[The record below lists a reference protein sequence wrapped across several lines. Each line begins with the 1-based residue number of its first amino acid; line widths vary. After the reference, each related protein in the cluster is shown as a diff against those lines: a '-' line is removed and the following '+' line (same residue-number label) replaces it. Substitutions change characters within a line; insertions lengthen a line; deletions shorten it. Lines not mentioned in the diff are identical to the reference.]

1 MVSIFISAS
10 VKVVLSAKG
19 VQRQGG
25 EGEAAGERASH
36 QLHHQQQGGTRK
48 LKVLKSRLK
57 LLILFSESPPGTPT
71 VPGPPQVR

>member
-1 MVSIFISAS
+1 MVSSFISAS

-48 LKVLKSRLK
+48 LKSLEVQ
-57 LLILFSESPPGTPT
+57 I
-71 VPGPPQVR
+71 

>member
-19 VQRQGG
+19 VQRQEG
-25 EGEAAGERASH
+25 EGEAAGERVSH

-48 LKVLKSRLK
+48 LKV
-57 LLILFSESPPGTPT
+57 
-71 VPGPPQVR
+71 